1 MVKKPVQVIAV
12 TGGKGGVGK
21 TNCSVNMA
29 IAMAAEGRNVLLMDA
44 DLGLANVDVL
54 LGLRPMYNLSHVLD
68 GVCTLED
75 AVIIGPHGVQII
87 PASSGIKRMAE
98 LGPMEHAGIIQA
110 FSEFK
115 RPVDTLIIDT
125 AAGISDSVISFSQ
138 ASQHVLVV
146 VCDEPASMTDAYAL
160 IKVLNQ
166 TSSVDHFHVI
176 SNMVRSAQ
184 QGRELFEK
192 LMAVTDKFL
201 DVNMNYLGMV
211 PQDDYLKKAIQRRMS
226 VIDAYPGAPSALAFK
241 KLIAQ
246 VEKLGIPDGPRGNL
260 EFFIERLLE
269 RHTQEDCA

>member
-1 MVKKPVQVIAV
+1 MANKPVQVVAV

-29 IAMAAEGRNVLLMDA
+29 VALAEKGKKVMVMDA

-54 LGLRPMYNLSHVLD
+54 LGLKPMYNLSHVLE
-68 GVCTLED
+68 GECTLD
-75 AVIIGPHGVQII
+75 DSIVIGPAGIQII
-87 PASSGIKRMAE
+87 PASSGVKKMAE
-98 LGPMEHAGIIQA
+98 MGPMEHAGVIRA
-110 FSEFK
+110 FSELN

-125 AAGISDSVISFSQ
+125 AAGISDSVIAFSQ

-166 TSSVDHFHVI
+166 TSGVDHFHVI
-176 SNMVRSAQ
+176 SNMVKTAQ

-201 DVNMNYLGMV
+201 EVNMNYVGMV
-211 PQDDYLKKAIQRRMS
+211 PYDDYMKKAIQKRMP
-226 VIDAYPGAPSALAFK
+226 VVDAYPSSPSANAFK
-241 KLIAQ
+241 KLVDQ
-246 VEKLGIPDGPRGNL
+246 VDSLGIPQGPRGNL

-269 RHTQEDCA
+269 KTAEEGVA